1 MNEFFKIL
9 GEAVR
14 DRLNTLTFWQLLLL
28 IVTVIFAAAA
38 ANRLFR

>member
-9 GEAVR
+9 GGGVKDQLSR
-14 DRLNTLTFWQLLLL
+14 LTFWQLLLL

-38 ANRLFR
+38 ANRIFR